1 MKSGILKF
9 VFAVFLFPAI
19 AWAQLVKKDDTTTRN
34 YFNEDGK
41 MRIAIAK
48 QVQMPSSGG
57 KLAADGP
64 HIMADG
70 GILDMLRDMGAT
82 VRVSNAELS
91 AREKTEYGAWRK
103 MGYAN
108 GRLADNVMQN
118 EADGFFTIGF
128 LATCPSSLGMLGGL
142 QQSLTSTDTSSVSIL
157 WLDAHADYNTP
168 ETTRSGSMGGMPLA
182 IANGLALHQIRRDSK
197 VEPPLPNSHIVTAG
211 LRDVDPLEQHLLDKA
226 RIQNITV
233 EDIRGLSQNVYDQMD
248 ALSEVSDK
256 IYVHIDLDILDA
268 SEVPFHN
275 YPTENGPTSYELAA
289 LFKEIFQ
296 KYPKAA
302 AIGFAS
308 IPEKDPGQ
316 VTLKAVNRMVVG
328 AIEGIKIREGKM

>member
-1 MKSGILKF
+1 MKSGALKYAIF
-9 VFAVFLFPAI
+9 IALFPAVSF
-19 AWAQLVKKDDTTTRN
+19 AQLVKKDDTTSHN
-34 YFNEDGK
+34 YFNEDGT
-41 MRIAIAK
+41 MRVAIAK

-64 HIMADG
+64 HIMANG
-70 GILDMLRDMGAT
+70 GIQDMLRDMGAT

-91 AREKTEYGAWRK
+91 DREKTEYGSWRK

-128 LATCPSSLGMLGGL
+128 LATCPSSLGMLAGL

-182 IANGLALHQIRRDSK
+182 IANGLALEQVRRDSK
-197 VEPPLPNSHIVTAG
+197 LNPPLPSSHIVTAG
-211 LRDVDPLEQHLLDKA
+211 LRDVDPMEQHLLDVA

-233 EDIRGLSQNVYDQMD
+233 DDIRNLTKNVYDQMD
-248 ALSEVSDK
+248 ALSKVSDK

-296 KYPKAA
+296 KYPKTA

-308 IPEKDPGQ
+308 IPAEDPGQ

-328 AIEGIKIREGKM
+328 AIEGIKERKEDM

>member
-1 MKSGILKF
+1 MKIQKVQLFFIAFFPFILF
-9 VFAVFLFPAI
+9 G
-19 AWAQLVKKDDTTTRN
+19 QLVKKDNTAERN
-34 YFNEDGK
+34 YFTEDGK

-48 QVQMPSSGG
+48 QVQRPSSGSS

-64 HIMADG
+64 HIMANG
-70 GILDMLRDMGAT
+70 GIQDILKEIGAI
-82 VRVSNAELS
+82 VRVSNAELTD
-91 AREKTEYGAWRK
+91 REKTEYGNWRK

-108 GRLADNVMQN
+108 GHLAENVMQN
-118 EADGFFTIGF
+118 EADGYFTIGF

-142 QQSLTSTDTSSVSIL
+142 QQSLTSTDVSSVSIL

-182 IANGLALHQIRRDSK
+182 VANGLALHQIRRDSK
-197 VEPPLPNSHIVTAG
+197 LDPPLANNHIVTAG
-211 LRDVDPLEQHLLDKA
+211 LRDVDPLEQYLLDQSGIK
-226 RIQNITV
+226 NITV
-233 EDIRGLSQNVYDQMD
+233 EDIRNISQNVHDQMK
-248 ALSEVSDK
+248 ALSMVSDK

-275 YPTENGPTSYELAA
+275 YPTENGPTSHELAA
-289 LFKEIFQ
+289 LFKEIF
-296 KYPKAA
+296 KTFPKAA

-308 IPEKDPGQ
+308 IPEKDPGE

-328 AIEGIKIREGKM
+328 AIEGIKIREGK